1 MKFIHEIVDLPELT
15 AVQTDRGRLY
25 NTPSGA
31 AYPSIT
37 TVLGARPEKKRLL
50 AEWRARVGEQEANK
64 VSAQASRRGTS
75 IHNMMEKYFLGGDPI
90 AGEMPSNVT
99 MFNSIRSATDKHL
112 THIYAMEA
120 PLYSDKMQIA
130 GRCDLVGKWAGMDCI
145 IDFKTS
151 KRLKEEAHIDNYL
164 LQASAY
170 SLMFEELTARIIPGI
185 VVLIGVDD
193 EVKPQMFCRYRD
205 KYVDELCQVILE
217 YYTGRR
223 LHYTHN
229 PV

>member
-1 MKFIHEIVDLPELT
+1 MKFVHELVELPELT

-25 NTPSGA
+25 NTPSGE

-37 TVLGARPEKKRLL
+37 TVLGARPEKKKLI

-64 VSAQASRRGTS
+64 VSAQASRRGTA
-75 IHNMMEKYFLGGDPI
+75 IHTMMEKYIVGENPI
-90 AGEMPSNVT
+90 ADEMPTNIT
-99 MFNSIRSATDKHL
+99 MFNSIRTMVDKHL
-112 THIYAMEA
+112 THVYAMEA
-120 PLYSDKMQIA
+120 PLYSNKLKVA

-164 LQASAY
+164 LQATAY

-205 KYVDELCQVILE
+205 KYVEKLCDVVLE
-217 YYTGRR
+217 YYR
-223 LHYTHN
+223 HN
-229 PV
+229 

>member
-1 MKFIHEIVDLPELT
+1 MKFVHELVELPELT

-25 NTPSGA
+25 NTPSGE
-31 AYPSIT
+31 AYTSIT
-37 TVLGARPEKKRLL
+37 TVLGARPEKKKII
-50 AEWRARVGEQEANK
+50 AEWRARVGEQEANR
-64 VSAQASRRGTS
+64 VSAQASRRGTA
-75 IHNMMEKYFLGGDPI
+75 IHTMMEKYIVGENPI
-90 AGEMPSNVT
+90 ADEMPTNIT
-99 MFNSIRSATDKHL
+99 MFNSIRTMVDKHL
-112 THIYAMEA
+112 THVYAMEA
-120 PLYSDKMQIA
+120 PLYSNKLKVA

-164 LQASAY
+164 LQATAY

-205 KYVDELCQVILE
+205 KYVEKLCDVVLE
-217 YYTGRR
+217 YYR
-223 LHYTHN
+223 HN
-229 PV
+229 

>member
-1 MKFIHEIVDLPELT
+1 MKFVHELVELPELT

-25 NTPSGA
+25 NTPSGE

-37 TVLGARPEKKRLL
+37 TVLGARPEKKKII
-50 AEWRARVGEQEANK
+50 AEWRARVGEAEANK
-64 VSAQASRRGTS
+64 VSAQASRRGTA
-75 IHNMMEKYFLGGDPI
+75 IHTMMEKYIVGENPI
-90 AGEMPSNVT
+90 ADEMPTNIT
-99 MFNSIRSATDKHL
+99 MFNSIRTMVDKHL
-112 THIYAMEA
+112 THVYAMEA
-120 PLYSDKMQIA
+120 PLYSNKLKVA

-164 LQASAY
+164 LQATAY

-205 KYVDELCQVILE
+205 KYVEKLCDVVLE
-217 YYTGRR
+217 YYKGS
-223 LHYTHN
+223 H
-229 PV
+229 

>member
-1 MKFIHEIVDLPELT
+1 MKFVHELVELPELT

-25 NTPSGA
+25 NTPSGE

-37 TVLGARPEKKRLL
+37 TVLGARPEKKKII

-64 VSAQASRRGTS
+64 VSAQASRRGTA
-75 IHNMMEKYFLGGDPI
+75 IHTMMEKYIVGENPI
-90 AGEMPSNVT
+90 ADEMPTNIT
-99 MFNSIRSATDKHL
+99 MFNSIRTMVDKHL
-112 THIYAMEA
+112 THVYAMEA
-120 PLYSDKMQIA
+120 PLYSNKLKVA

-164 LQASAY
+164 LQATAY

-205 KYVDELCQVILE
+205 KYVEKLCDVVLE
-217 YYTGRR
+217 YYKGS
-223 LHYTHN
+223 H
-229 PV
+229 

>member
-1 MKFIHEIVDLPELT
+1 MKFVHELVELPELT

-25 NTPSGA
+25 NTPSGE

-37 TVLGARPEKKRLL
+37 TVLGARPEKKKII

-64 VSAQASRRGTS
+64 VSAQASRRGTA
-75 IHNMMEKYFLGGDPI
+75 IHTMMEKYIVGENPI
-90 AGEMPSNVT
+90 ADEMPTNIT
-99 MFNSIRSATDKHL
+99 MFNSIRTMVDKHL
-112 THIYAMEA
+112 THVYAMEA
-120 PLYSDKMQIA
+120 PLYSNKLKVA

-164 LQASAY
+164 LQATAY

-205 KYVDELCQVILE
+205 KYVEKLCDVVLE
-217 YYTGRR
+217 YYR
-223 LHYTHN
+223 HN
-229 PV
+229 

>member
-1 MKFIHEIVDLPELT
+1 MKFVHELVELPELT

-25 NTPSGA
+25 NTPSGE

-37 TVLGARPEKKRLL
+37 TVLGARPEKKKLI
-50 AEWRARVGEQEANK
+50 AEWRARVGEQEANR
-64 VSAQASRRGTS
+64 VSAQASRRGTA
-75 IHNMMEKYFLGGDPI
+75 IHTMMEKYIVGENPI
-90 AGEMPSNVT
+90 ADEMPTNIT
-99 MFNSIRSATDKHL
+99 MFNSIRTMVDKHL
-112 THIYAMEA
+112 THVYAMEA
-120 PLYSDKMQIA
+120 PLYSNKLKVA

-164 LQASAY
+164 LQATAY

-205 KYVDELCQVILE
+205 KYVEKLCDVVLE
-217 YYTGRR
+217 YYR
-223 LHYTHN
+223 HN
-229 PV
+229 